1 MTRDGTLTEAS
12 VVVDLTGGP
21 PRDPS
26 PSRPDVKVAS
36 ALANTLLAEL
46 ASQGLSDE
54 AMATATARVSGL
66 LAMIASA
73 EQRAAK
79 TLDKLDHAEELATT
93 DPLTG
98 LANHRR
104 WWEALEMEAAR
115 CARSGGHF
123 AVAVIDLDGLKQVND
138 ERGHLEG
145 DLLLRVAGSTIRS
158 TVRTS
163 DEVARVGG
171 DEFAILAVDHDDDKV
186 DGLIARLAHAFE
198 TTGIEASIG
207 AAVSDGGE
215 PSLSTYKR
223 ADEAMYAAKRQRRD
237 QRDRDLT

>member
-1 MTRDGTLTEAS
+1 
-12 VVVDLTGGP
+12 
-21 PRDPS
+21 
-26 PSRPDVKVAS
+26 
-36 ALANTLLAEL
+36 
-46 ASQGLSDE
+46 
-54 AMATATARVSGL
+54 
-66 LAMIASA
+66 MIAAA
-73 EQRAAK
+73 EHRTAK

-104 WWEALEMEAAR
+104 WWEALEVESAR

-145 DLLLRVAGSTIRS
+145 DLLLRVAGSTIRT

-171 DEFAILAVDHDDDKV
+171 DEFAVLAVDHDDDKV
-186 DGLIARLAHAFE
+186 DGLIARLSDAFDGA
-198 TTGIEASIG
+198 GIEASIG

-215 PSLSTYKR
+215 PFMATYKR
-223 ADEAMYAAKRQRRD
+223 ADEAMYAVKRRRRD
-237 QRDRDLT
+237 ERDRSTA

>member
-1 MTRDGTLTEAS
+1 MEETMAL
-12 VVVDLTGGP
+12 VDLTA
-21 PRDPS
+21 
-26 PSRPDVKVAS
+26 RPDATTAI
-36 ALANTLLAEL
+36 ALAKTLLDEL
-46 ASQGLSDE
+46 AAEGLGEE
-54 AMATATARVSGL
+54 ALATATARVAGL
-66 LAMIASA
+66 LAMVASA

-79 TLDKLDHAEELATT
+79 TLDELGHAEELATT

-104 WWEALEMEAAR
+104 WWEALEIEAAR

-171 DEFAILAVDHDDDKV
+171 DEFAVLAVDHDDEKV
-186 DGLIARLAHAFE
+186 DGLIARLSSAFE
-198 TTGIEASIG
+198 SAGIEASIG

-215 PSLSTYKR
+215 PYRLTFKR
-223 ADEAMYAAKRQRRD
+223 ADEAMYAVKRQRRD
-237 QRDRDLT
+237 DSARRQRDSA